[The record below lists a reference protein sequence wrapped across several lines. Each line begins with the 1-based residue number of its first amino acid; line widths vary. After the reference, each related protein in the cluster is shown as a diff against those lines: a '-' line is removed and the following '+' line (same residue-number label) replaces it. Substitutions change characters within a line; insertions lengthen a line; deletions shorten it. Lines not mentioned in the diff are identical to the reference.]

1 MMRNMYMRFFAV
13 LLAVWYLTSII
24 GFNVHICHASHHHS
38 HSEAHHCECC
48 HDESSESEVAFKC
61 CTDDYLVLTVTGVV
75 SENENDQNVSHMT
88 DCQFVAGCVPGTDR
102 LHPEFRINKIR
113 ALPEYGHLKTGD
125 LQSVLGIWRI

>member
-1 MMRNMYMRFFAV
+1 MMRNMYMKFFAV

-38 HSEAHHCECC
+38 HSESHHCECC
-48 HDESSESEVAFKC
+48 HSESSESEVAFKC

-75 SENENDQNVSHMT
+75 SENENDHEVFHMI
-88 DCQFVAGCVPGTDR
+88 DCQLSDGYVAEAGR
-102 LHPEFRINKIR
+102 FLSEYRIHKIR
-113 ALPEYGHLKTGD
+113 ALPGSGQPKAGD

>member
-24 GFNVHICHASHHHS
+24 GFNVHICHALHHHS

-48 HDESSESEVAFKC
+48 HAESSESEVAFKC

-75 SENENDQNVSHMT
+75 SENENDHEVFHMI
-88 DCQFVAGCVPGTDR
+88 DCQLSDGYVAEAGR
-102 LHPEFRINKIR
+102 FLSEYRIHKIR
-113 ALPEYGHLKTGD
+113 ALPGSGQPKAGD

>member
-1 MMRNMYMRFFAV
+1 MKRNV
-13 LLAVWYLTSII
+13 LIRVSAIFVLIWYSLGII

-75 SENENDQNVSHMT
+75 SENENDQNVSHMA

-102 LHPEFRINKIR
+102 SHPEFKIHKIR

>member
-24 GFNVHICHASHHHS
+24 GFNVHICYTSHHHS

-75 SENENDQNVSHMT
+75 SENDHEVFHMI
-88 DCQFVAGCVPGTDR
+88 DCQLSDGYVAEAGR
-102 LHPEFRINKIR
+102 FLSEYRINKIR
-113 ALPEYGHLKTGD
+113 VLPEYGHLKTGD